1 MNTSEK
7 LIYVVDD
14 ELNIRELVKSYLE
27 NEGYQVRA
35 FASAEEVLA
44 VVDDKM
50 CDMFVIDIMMPGM
63 DGFALCKEL
72 RKKTTVPVIMV
83 SAKDDEIDK
92 VIGLE
97 LGGDDYISKPFSPR
111 ELLARVRAVFRRSSG
126 SAGEQE
132 VQQPAVN
139 VIAIADVSIYPDE
152 RKVTKGNIDVELTS
166 KEFALFVYLA
176 ENKNKVFNREQIISN
191 VWGYDFFGDTRA
203 VDDLIKRL
211 RKKFAEVES
220 SVEIKTVWG
229 YGYKLSE

>member
-1 MNTSEK
+1 MNISEK
-7 LIYVVDD
+7 MIYVVDD
-14 ELNIRELVKSYLE
+14 ESNIRELVKSYLE

-35 FASAEEVLA
+35 FASAEEVLS

-63 DGFALCKEL
+63 DGFTLCKEL
-72 RKKTTVPVIMV
+72 RKKTSVPVIMV

-126 SAGEQE
+126 SVGEKEDKKTAANIIE
-132 VQQPAVN
+132 V
-139 VIAIADVSIYPDE
+139 ADVCIYPDE
-152 RKVTKGNIDVELTS
+152 RKVSKGNIDVELTS

-176 ENKNKVFNREQIISN
+176 ENKNMVFNREQIISN